1 MNYEIL
7 GKNKDIA
14 MLISDEVLIK
24 DTQTALDLIATLQYE
39 TDCDQM
45 IINKSCI
52 AEEFFVL
59 SNGIAG
65 EIIQKFVNYH
75 KRVAIIGDYSN
86 YSSKALNDFFYESN
100 KGNSLYFVSSCDE
113 ALEKLEG

>member
-14 MLISDEVLIK
+14 MIISDEVLIK

-65 EIIQKFVNYH
+65 EIIQKFVNYQ

-86 YSSKALNDFFYESN
+86 YSSKSLKDFIYESN
-100 KGNSLYFVSSCDE
+100 QGNSLYFVSSCEE
-113 ALEKLEG
+113 AQEKLEG